1 MTRTRT
7 ARRAGR
13 LSMIGLASL
22 ALTAALT
29 GPAQA
34 GLHDTGAQHTGGQ
47 HTGSQG
53 GAHNGHGPAGEGRSF
68 AARDA
73 SGHGIETHAAQPAD
87 DWAPTAIGAVGTVD
101 VVQNGTDVHVG
112 PIAQCHVDGEA
123 EGATPGIAIGDG
135 GELATYGPG
144 ETVCGRENGRA
155 SAEVTGNRFS
165 TSVLEQYGGPK
176 IRVRSYS
183 ASCHTTENG
192 SASSMSL
199 SGVTGFAVPEEIPP
213 NHEVLIP
220 GATENDPPMARV
232 VLNEFTAPEPPDG
245 SLAMSAV
252 RIELFPEGGP
262 VTGDIRVGSSE
273 CAPYGD

>member
-13 LSMIGLASL
+13 LTVVGLASL

-29 GPAQA
+29 GSAHA
-34 GLHDTGAQHTGGQ
+34 GADGTADTE
-47 HTGSQG
+47 
-53 GAHNGHGPAGEGRSF
+53 GPASW
-68 AARDA
+68 
-73 SGHGIETHAAQPAD
+73 HAAQTQAVHAHD
-87 DWAPTAIGAVGTVD
+87 DWAPTATGDAGMVD
-101 VVQNGTDVHVG
+101 VVQGGTDVRVG
-112 PIAQCHVDGEA
+112 PIAECDVDGEA
-123 EGATPGIAIGDG
+123 EASTPGITVGHD
-135 GELATYGPG
+135 GELASY
-144 ETVCGRENGRA
+144 GRA
-155 SAEVTGNRFS
+155 EASCERSDGRARAEVTGDRFS

-176 IRVRSYS
+176 LRVRSYS
-183 ASCHTTENG
+183 ASCHTTDNG

-245 SLAMSAV
+245 SMAMSAV
-252 RIELFPEGGP
+252 HIELFPEGGP
-262 VTGDIRVGSSE
+262 VTGDIRVGSSS